1 MEDETQTLISKNRSR
16 FSQYTNFILADHE
29 CLVCIQD
36 KWNVM
41 KRARSL
47 GIPIP
52 ETFDASDLESGMALI
67 DRLPYP
73 VVVKP
78 RVGAGGA
85 GLGYVDGPHELEDA
99 LRKAGSRGEGI
110 LVQERLPRDGRGL
123 GASFLMGGRQKVL
136 ASFVHERLRE
146 YPVTG
151 GPSTLRQSI
160 VHEEVRDCAERLL
173 RSFQFRGVAM
183 VEFKIDS
190 RDGVPKLLEVNPRF
204 WGSLALAVDSGVNFP
219 YLLTLAALD
228 IPFEPVTRYKV
239 GHRTRWL
246 LPGDLLHF
254 IQNPDRFRMDPSF
267 FRFNEPNL
275 TYDICDRTDP
285 WPTVGAILSLW
296 PYFRSRDF
304 EHVRRRR

>member
-1 MEDETQTLISKNRSR
+1 MEDDTQILISKNQDL
-16 FSQYTNFILADHE
+16 FSQYTSFLIADHE
-29 CLVCIQD
+29 CLGCIQD
-36 KWNVM
+36 KGNVM

-47 GIPIP
+47 GLPMP
-52 ETFDASDLESGMALI
+52 ETFDVLDLESGMSLV

-85 GLGYVDGPHELEDA
+85 GLSYVDGPHELEEA
-99 LRKAGSRGEGI
+99 LRKAFRKGEGI
-110 LVQERLPRDGRGL
+110 LVQERLPHDGRGL
-123 GASFLMGGRQKVL
+123 GASFLMDGRQKVL

-160 VHEEVRDCAERLL
+160 VHEEVRECAERLL
-173 RSFQFRGVAM
+173 RSFRFRGVAM

-219 YLLTLAALD
+219 YLLTLAALN
-228 IPFEPVTRYKV
+228 IPFEPVVRYKV
-239 GHRTRWL
+239 GHQTRWL
-246 LPGDLLHF
+246 LPGDMLHF
-254 IQNPDRFRMDPSF
+254 IQNPHRFRMDPSF
-267 FRFNEPNL
+267 FRFVEPNL

-285 WPTVGAILSLW
+285 WPVVGAILSLW
-296 PYFRSRDF
+296 PYFLYRDF